1 MINVPTTSCF
11 VLLGMTPESESP
23 DPDVKDRPDHDGLL
37 DYLLMGG
44 SLTLVLGTI
53 ITVITS
59 YYLCYYRKKKRGKM
73 QNVDYNKKKCMATN
87 SLSSI
92 IYFIL
97 QNTDLKN

>member
-73 QNVDYNKKKCMATN
+73 QNVDYNKKSAWRQ
-87 SLSSI
+87 I
-92 IYFIL
+92 H
-97 QNTDLKN
+97 